1 MTHAK
6 SAEDASKLAIAPSIG
21 SIGTMTGIAMDWTG
35 FSRVQYIVAL
45 GVAGAGGLVDAKVQD
60 CDTVG
65 GSYADVSPACA
76 LTQVTKAA
84 GDSKTEKLDTPVNP
98 ARPFQ
103 KIVLVVTTGA
113 FPNSV
118 VGLGY
123 RGSGKMP
130 PTQDAQ
136 NVIV

>member
-1 MTHAK
+1 MAHNEEGLDKTL
-6 SAEDASKLAIAPSIG
+6 SAIAPSIG
-21 SIGTMTGIAMDWTG
+21 TIGTMTAIAMDWTG
-35 FSRVQYIVAL
+35 FDRVEYICVL
-45 GVAGAGGLVDAKVQD
+45 GTAGAGGLFDAKVQD

-84 GDSKTEKLDTPVNP
+84 GDGKTEKLSCRVNP

-103 KIVLVVTTGA
+103 KIVAVTTTGA
-113 FPNSV
+113 FPNAV
-118 VGLGY
+118 IGRGY
-123 RGSGKMP
+123 RGSGIRP